1 MDFRGI
7 FVDKEIFLC
16 YAYSEVIILHVKN
29 ILIII
34 EIIIAVLFII
44 PVFSNI
50 LNPGNI
56 AGILVSVLLLAV
68 TIFHK
73 SFFRLISGL
82 WSHTG
87 GKVLIIAAGIVI
99 AAALIYV
106 TTLTAFMV
114 AARSDKPEAPDAV
127 IVLGC
132 KVNGEK
138 PSRMLR
144 RRLDSAAEYLSENE
158 AVVCIVSGGKGSD
171 EAISEAKAMKV
182 YLTEHGISADRII
195 MEERSVNTY
204 ENLKNSTDILGK
216 DSGEI
221 AIVTDGFHQ
230 YRAGYIAEKLGY
242 DASAINARTD
252 INSLSLDSTYY
263 VREWMAI
270 TNEYLKSLH

>member
-1 MDFRGI
+1 M
-7 FVDKEIFLC
+7 
-16 YAYSEVIILHVKN
+16 HVKN

-44 PVFSNI
+44 PVFSGI

-56 AGILVSVLLLAV
+56 AGILVSALLLLMTV
-68 TIFHK
+68 FHK
-73 SFFRLISGL
+73 SFFRFVSGL

-87 GKVLIIAAGIVI
+87 GKILLVFAGTVI
-99 AAALIYV
+99 AAALVYV
-106 TTLTAFMV
+106 TVLTAFMI
-114 AARSDKPEAPDAV
+114 AAKSDKPENPDAV

-138 PSRMLR
+138 PSKMLR
-144 RRLDSAAEYLSENE
+144 RRLDSAEDYLSENE
-158 AVVCIVSGGKGSD
+158 DVICIVSGGKGSD
-171 EAISEAKAMKV
+171 EKISEAQAMKV
-182 YLTEHGISADRII
+182 YLTEHGISSDRII
-195 MEERSVNTY
+195 MEDKSVNTY

-221 AIVTDGFHQ
+221 AVVTDGFHQ
-230 YRAGYIAEKLGY
+230 YRAGYIAGQLGF
-242 DASAINARTD
+242 DATAINAKTD
-252 INSLSLDSTYY
+252 ITSLSLDPTYY

>member
-1 MDFRGI
+1 M
-7 FVDKEIFLC
+7 
-16 YAYSEVIILHVKN
+16 HVKN

-34 EIIIAVLFII
+34 EIVISVLFII
-44 PVFSNI
+44 PVFSGI

-56 AGILVSVLLLAV
+56 AGIFVSALLLLM

-73 SFFRLISGL
+73 SFSRFVSGL

-87 GKVLIIAAGIVI
+87 GKILLASAGTVI
-99 AAALIYV
+99 AVAFVYV
-106 TTLTAFMV
+106 TVLTAFMI
-114 AARSDKPEAPDAV
+114 AAKSDKPENPDAV

-138 PSRMLR
+138 PSKMLR
-144 RRLDSAAEYLSENE
+144 RRLDSAVDYLNENE
-158 AVVCIVSGGKGSD
+158 DDICIVSGGKGSD
-171 EAISEAKAMKV
+171 EKISEAQAMKA
-182 YLTEHGISADRII
+182 YLIEHGVPSDRII
-195 MEERSVNTY
+195 TEDKSVNTY

-230 YRAGYIAEKLGY
+230 YRAGYIAGQLGY
-242 DASAINARTD
+242 DASAINAKTD
-252 INSLSLDSTYY
+252 ITSLSLDPTYY

-270 TNEYLKSLH
+270 TNEYLKSLL

>member
-1 MDFRGI
+1 M
-7 FVDKEIFLC
+7 
-16 YAYSEVIILHVKN
+16 HVKN

-44 PVFSNI
+44 PVFSGI

-56 AGILVSVLLLAV
+56 AGILVSALLLLITV
-68 TIFHK
+68 FHK
-73 SFFRLISGL
+73 SFFRFVSGL

-87 GKVLIIAAGIVI
+87 GKILLVFAGTVI
-99 AAALIYV
+99 AAALVYV
-106 TTLTAFMV
+106 TVLTAFMIAV
-114 AARSDKPEAPDAV
+114 KSDKPENPDAV

-138 PSRMLR
+138 PSKMLR
-144 RRLDSAAEYLSENE
+144 RRLDSAVDYLNENE
-158 AVVCIVSGGKGSD
+158 DVICIVSGGKGSD
-171 EAISEAKAMKV
+171 EKISEAQAMKI
-182 YLTEHGISADRII
+182 YLTEHGISSDRIVT
-195 MEERSVNTY
+195 EDKSVNTY

-221 AIVTDGFHQ
+221 AVVTDGFHQ
-230 YRAGYIAEKLGY
+230 YRAGYIAGQLGY
-242 DASAINARTD
+242 DASAINAKTD
-252 INSLSLDSTYY
+252 ITSLSLDPTYY